1 MQSTFLEQSNCPR
14 LTYTRKAHANFT
26 DHYKQRI
33 VDIFKFFPEIHN
45 EIVYV
50 GCIAPHGW
58 ARGCCCVNAGTD
70 KPLKISL
77 QPNETNFTIA
87 HEFTHLLQVRRKEEL
102 RIPSG
107 EKACDV
113 WALTRLPVELID
125 DYPSYIG
132 NSHQMR
138 KHWNTIKEK
147 ARQLAFQAIEVR
159 KTKRRY
165 IVWFEEEI
173 KKLIIIQ
180 QERYPR

>member
-50 GCIAPHGW
+50 GCISPHGW